1 MLSLNRFLFFP
12 IPGNTTVI
20 YTVGD
25 TLMPINIL
33 GMIGVAPQPHVPIYF
48 GGASDAAVR
57 VGAKHSDVYALFG
70 EPRAA
75 IQQMMERIRIEAAAY
90 DRSPRFNTSFRP
102 MIAPTEG
109 EAWDKARR
117 IKAQLEKNPQPLPV
131 ATEAEFSRRL
141 IQLAD
146 TAEVYDECLW
156 TGLVKVSGAN
166 GNTTVLV
173 GTPEQVAEAIVR
185 YYDMGVRGVLIRGF
199 DPFVDAAEFGKE
211 LIPRIRALVAE
222 RDRTAGA
229 LAQRMTDGSDIPS
242 SSSSHPEYVR

>member
-1 MLSLNRFLFFP
+1 MWTSEKPFDFEGKFYRVKKAFSE
-12 IPGNTTVI
+12 VRS
-20 YTVGD
+20 
-25 TLMPINIL
+25 
-33 GMIGVAPQPHVPIYF
+33 AQKPHVPIYF

-75 IQQMMERIRIEAAAY
+75 IQQMMERIRTEATAY
-90 DRSPRFNTSFRP
+90 DRSPRFNISFRP
-102 MIAPTEG
+102 MIARSEG

-117 IKAQLEKNPQPLPV
+117 IKAQLEQAPQHLPV
-131 ATEAEFSRRL
+131 ATEAEFGRRL

-146 TAEVYDECLW
+146 AAEVHDERLW

-173 GTPEQVAEAIVR
+173 GTPEQVAEAVVR
-185 YYDMGVRGVLIRGF
+185 YYDIGVRGVLIRGF

-211 LIPRIRALVAE
+211 LIPRIRALVTE
-222 RDRTAGA
+222 RDRNPEA
-229 LAQRMTDGSDIPS
+229 MTPRTTHGSDTS
-242 SSSSHPEYVR
+242 SRFPAHP

>member
-1 MLSLNRFLFFP
+1 
-12 IPGNTTVI
+12 
-20 YTVGD
+20 
-25 TLMPINIL
+25 
-33 GMIGVAPQPHVPIYF
+33 
-48 GGASDAAVR
+48 
-57 VGAKHSDVYALFG
+57 
-70 EPRAA
+70 
-75 IQQMMERIRIEAAAY
+75 MMERIRTEAAAY
-90 DRSPRFNTSFRP
+90 DRSPRFNISFRP

-117 IKAQLEKNPQPLPV
+117 IKAQLEKNPQHLPV

-146 TAEVYDECLW
+146 AAEVYDECLW

-185 YYDMGVRGVLIRGF
+185 YYDIGVRGVLIRGF
-199 DPFVDAAEFGKE
+199 DPFVDADEFGKE

-222 RDRTAGA
+222 RDRLATANLQRITGGHNAAVA
-229 LAQRMTDGSDIPS
+229 LS
-242 SSSSHPEYVR
+242 SPMASGRTR

>member
-1 MLSLNRFLFFP
+1 
-12 IPGNTTVI
+12 
-20 YTVGD
+20 
-25 TLMPINIL
+25 
-33 GMIGVAPQPHVPIYF
+33 
-48 GGASDAAVR
+48 
-57 VGAKHSDVYALFG
+57 
-70 EPRAA
+70 
-75 IQQMMERIRIEAAAY
+75 
-90 DRSPRFNTSFRP
+90 

-146 TAEVYDECLW
+146 AQEVYDECLW

-185 YYDMGVRGVLIRGF
+185 YYDIGVRGVLIR
-199 DPFVDAAEFGKE
+199 DS
-211 LIPRIRALVAE
+211 IRLLMPTSLVK
-222 RDRTAGA
+222 
-229 LAQRMTDGSDIPS
+229 S
-242 SSSSHPEYVR
+242 